1 MKQREM
7 QSYRDQTL
15 CLVRDLAGTWTAFYQ
30 TFEGPV
36 LAKGKNRGT
45 VLTSAMR
52 ATDLRLQKQADKAAG
67 IKPAQ
72 KESVDLETRV
82 ILGFFEEKR

>member
-1 MKQREM
+1 
-7 QSYRDQTL
+7 
-15 CLVRDLAGTWTAFYQ
+15 
-30 TFEGPV
+30 
-36 LAKGKNRGT
+36 
-45 VLTSAMR
+45 MR